1 MTKKIKSKGRVDA
14 NHSSWV
20 SELLAADCKKAWLH
34 PQWEDTMLK
43 RYNWQYDV
51 KKKDEEKRM
60 DVELQ
65 KLVSDMIKSAN
76 GGTGLFS
83 QNHQA
88 NGVER
93 RSAVSERRRRRR
105 CQAFGLM

>member
-1 MTKKIKSKGRVDA
+1 
-14 NHSSWV
+14 
-20 SELLAADCKKAWLH
+20 
-34 PQWEDTMLK
+34 MLIW
-43 RYNWQYDV
+43 YNWQYDM
-51 KKKDEEKRM
+51 KKKDEEKSM

-93 RSAVSERRRRRR
+93 RNASQIA
-105 CQAFGLM
+105 LMTTPPNDATSFTRDSDYRSVMT

>member
-20 SELLAADCKKAWLH
+20 SELLAADCKKATLH
-34 PQWEDTMLK
+34 PQWEDTMLIW
-43 RYNWQYDV
+43 YNWQYDM
-51 KKKDEEKRM
+51 KKDEEKRM

-93 RSAVSERRRRRR
+93 RSAVSEGRRR
-105 CQAFGLM
+105 